1 MFARPSRMTF
11 CAFAL
16 INAKSVPKLISAGLK
31 IFRNCQ
37 FVAMVTKCQRS
48 AAVESKSGCQQN
60 HSRSVTQL
68 TYLTFVDAPRLQ
80 KSPVSRPVTTSRRPV
95 TTSRRLDFSSRRLVF
110 SSRRVVNPSRRAVFR
125 ANRQERR
132 ASVGCPPFS
141 MQRYKKIGFEARS
154 VKIVIS
160 PIVVAI
166 SNAVVVIYNNV

>member
-11 CAFAL
+11 CAFDL
-16 INAKSVPKLISAGLK
+16 INAKSVPKLISASLK

-48 AAVESKSGCQQN
+48 TLGESKSGCQQN
-60 HSRSVTQL
+60 HSCSVTQL
-68 TYLTFVDAPRLQ
+68 TYLTFVEAPRLQ
-80 KSPVSRPVTTSRRPV
+80 KSPVSRPV

-141 MQRYKKIGFEARS
+141 MQRYKKIGLEARS

-160 PIVVAI
+160 PTVVAI
-166 SNAVVVIYNNV
+166 SKAVATIYNNV